1 MEVLSPSTEK
11 YDRTEKM
18 ELYKQQEIDEYWI
31 VDWRKRQ
38 VDIYTLDYDEEEK
51 ELYMPDVGTQED
63 FSKLLS
69 PLAIHILSVHNNGQ
83 PYIGFEFSCSWDIE
97 HDFGVMMLYDRVVKL
112 GGADTSF
119 LTWIA
124 EEDFGKKVTVD

>member
-1 MEVLSPSTEK
+1 MSECHKTGLQYIIVHQSEILASILSELMKK
-11 YDRTEKM
+11 YPD
-18 ELYKQQEIDEYWI
+18 LQGQY
-31 VDWRKRQ
+31 
-38 VDIYTLDYDEEEK
+38 DYDEEEK

-83 PYIGFEFSCSWDIE
+83 LYIGFEFSCSWDIE
-97 HDFGVMMLYDRVVKL
+97 HDFGVMMLYDCVVKL